1 VSLVGSESTSAAPHF
16 DRPARWQN
24 PIEDIPV
31 GFYVLRSHPDGRA
44 VFEVASRSWLA
55 LLDLELEAV
64 LADAELVFQAVHPLE
79 RTAMRQRHDAC
90 LSSGEP
96 FVWEGRLLVRG
107 QVRWVRIQAHPSP
120 SVDGSSLWEGVMVDI
135 SDLKERALELR
146 QGQAELTAILDDLP
160 VAVAALSHDP
170 DPRMLYVNRRYRATL
185 GYGPEEVPTQ
195 AAWAALAF
203 PDPQQRQQA
212 ITTWTQALERARHQ
226 SGSVES
232 MELRL
237 RAKDGAVLDVL
248 VSATVLE
255 ELMLISLVD
264 VTGQRRMEA
273 ELNQARRSLA
283 ETALSITEAIPVGTY
298 TMVKRPDRELASFS
312 FMSERFLEICGLD
325 RQEAR
330 SDPLKGFA
338 CVHPDDF
345 DAWVALNAHVFA
357 HKLPFRGEARV
368 IVNGEVRWI
377 LAESVP
383 RDLPDGSTVWEGVI
397 QDQTERVVAQQQREE
412 SEANL
417 RRLLDNLP
425 IPVGVSR
432 FDADDQH
439 SLVSLNRCFTET
451 FGYDLAELG
460 GLESWFL
467 RAYPHPLRRR
477 FYQERWRRDVGA
489 AMAADGRVPAR
500 EYRVTT
506 ADGTRRD
513 VLISAVTMAPL
524 LVATFLD
531 ITERKRAQL
540 DLALA
545 RRRERQLRRQQRQE
559 LEGKLRS
566 SLTAAA
572 MAHEIQ
578 QPLSTLIMGAQ
589 LALSSL
595 ERSTLS
601 PDRELHSLLQM
612 QLDQVQTLQ
621 ATTEKMRA
629 LLRNVQ
635 TPHQPLRLT
644 EIVESALLLL
654 RRSLAQAGI
663 AVAWDGLLDADWVA
677 ADAAQL
683 QIAMANL
690 LRNAIEALAESAVP
704 EPRIVLCLR
713 RDGDAVELEVGDNG
727 PGFPPGMRLDLPL
740 ETTKERGMGIGLF
753 VVRTTMENHAGA
765 LALGRSSLGGA
776 AVTLRFRALPAPAAR
791 QRHLP

>member
-1 VSLVGSESTSAAPHF
+1 MGLYA
-16 DRPARWQN
+16 
-24 PIEDIPV
+24 
-31 GFYVLRSHPDGRA
+31 LRSHPDGRA
-44 VFEVASRSWLA
+44 LFEFASRSWLA

-64 LADAELVFQAVHPLE
+64 LADPELAFQAVHPLE
-79 RTAMRQRHDAC
+79 RTAMRQRHDGC

-107 QVRWVRIQAHPSP
+107 QVRWVHIQAHPSP
-120 SVDGSSLWEGVMVDI
+120 GADGSSLWEGVMVDI

-146 QGQAELTAILDDLP
+146 QRQAELHAILDDLP

-170 DPRMLYVNRRYRATL
+170 DPRRLFVNRRYRATL
-185 GYGPEEVPTQ
+185 GYGPEDVPTQ
-195 AAWAALAF
+195 AAWAELAF
-203 PDPQQRQQA
+203 PDPSERQQA
-212 ITTWTQALERARHQ
+212 LTTWTQALERARHQ

-264 VTGQRRMEA
+264 VTGQRRLEA
-273 ELNQARRSLA
+273 ELDQARRSLA

-298 TMVKRPDRELASFS
+298 TMVKRPDQELASFS

-425 IPVGVSR
+425 IPVGVTR
-432 FDADDQH
+432 FEADDQH

-451 FGYDLAELG
+451 FGYDLVDLG

-477 FYQERWRRDVGA
+477 FYQQRWRRDVEA

-500 EYRVTT
+500 EYRVMT

-513 VLISAVTMAPL
+513 VLISAVTLAPF

-540 DLALA
+540 DLALS
-545 RRRERQLRRQQRQE
+545 RRRERQLHRQQRQE

-572 MAHEIQ
+572 IAHEIQ
-578 QPLSTLIMGAQ
+578 QPLCTLIMGAQ
-589 LALSSL
+589 IALSQL
-595 ERSTLS
+595 GPAPGPWPPGVR
-601 PDRELHSLLQM
+601 SLLQNQWAEAQRL
-612 QLDQVQTLQ
+612 QL
-621 ATTEKMRA
+621 TTEKMRS

-635 TPHQPLRLT
+635 TPHGPVNLSQV
-644 EIVESALLLL
+644 VESALLFFG
-654 RRSLAQAGI
+654 RSLAQAG
-663 AVAWDGLLDADWVA
+663 VVPECHGLEQAHWMAGDAD
-677 ADAAQL
+677 QL
-683 QIAMANL
+683 QIAVVNL
-690 LRNAIEALAESAVP
+690 LRNAQEALEIAGVP
-704 EPRIVLCLR
+704 QPRLQVMLSHA
-713 RDGDAVELEVGDNG
+713 GEEVELLVADNG
-727 PGFPPGMRLDLPL
+727 PGFPEGVVAGDPL
-740 ETTKERGMGIGLF
+740 ETTKPKGMGIGLF
-753 VVRTTMENHAGA
+753 VVRTAVDNHAGRWWV
-765 LALGRSSLGGA
+765 GRSPLGGA
-776 AVTLRFRALPAPAAR
+776 AITLWFRAVPAPDGGAG
-791 QRHLP
+791 